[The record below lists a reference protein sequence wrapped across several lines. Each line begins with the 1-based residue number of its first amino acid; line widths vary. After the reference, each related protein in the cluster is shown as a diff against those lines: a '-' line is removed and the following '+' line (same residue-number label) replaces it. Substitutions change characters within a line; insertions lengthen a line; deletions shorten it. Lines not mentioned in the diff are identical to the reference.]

1 MNRIAAV
8 RDLLDESNAVGVLI
22 SSLPHI
28 RWACGFTG
36 SNAVVY
42 LDRDGGYLITD
53 GRYREQARLEVDQ
66 LSVHIAESDFIA
78 FLNCSGWLA
87 AGGPV
92 LVQGEHLSASNFDR
106 LRTAGGAADFRLAEG
121 LLDRLV
127 AVKTDHEVN
136 LIKAAQQITTD
147 VFRDLVDWI
156 SPGLTEKEIAARII
170 CEHLRR
176 GADGMSFD
184 PIVASG
190 PNSALPHARPG
201 DRKIRHGDVVVLD
214 FGCSLE
220 GYCSDMTRTIAVGEP
235 GPEAEQV
242 FAVVRDAQQNA
253 IGAAR
258 AGIVAKDLDGLA
270 RDHIDRSGYGSYFTH
285 GLGHGVGM
293 QVHEWPRVSA
303 SSSEE
308 LPTDVVIS
316 IEPGVYIPGK
326 FGIRIEDLVRL
337 DSGGCTNLTNV
348 TTEFLRV
355 QS

>member
-8 RDLLDESNAVGVLI
+8 RDLLDESNAVGILI

-42 LDRDGGYLITD
+42 LDRDDGYLITD
-53 GRYREQARLEVDQ
+53 GRYREQARVEVGD
-66 LSVHIAESDFIA
+66 LSIHIAESDLIA
-78 FLNCSGWLA
+78 FLISSGWLA
-87 AGGPV
+87 TRTTI
-92 LVQGEHLSASNFDR
+92 LIQGEHLSASKMDR
-106 LRTAGGAADFRLAEG
+106 LRTSASATDFRLTEG

-136 LIKAAQQITTD
+136 LIRAAQQITTD

-156 SPGLTEKEIAARII
+156 IPGMTEKEIAARII

-258 AGIVAKDLDGLA
+258 AGMVAKDLDGQA
-270 RDHIDRSGYGSYFTH
+270 RDHIDRNGFGSYFTH
-285 GLGHGVGM
+285 GLGHGIGM

-303 SSSEE
+303 RSSEK
-308 LPTDVVIS
+308 LPDGAVIS

-337 DSGGCTNLTNV
+337 ESGGCTNLTNV

-355 QS
+355 QG